1 MQVKAYVI
9 DKEKEMNKRTKKGFT
24 LIELIVVIAVLAL
37 LAVVAVPMVSSWV
50 SDAEEAE
57 AAANA
62 RTIELAMRA
71 HMAETGDTAIDSASM
86 GAALEK
92 YGLSDGTP
100 YKITNSS
107 ADYEVQTDGSVIT
120 SDGDGDISFVTP

>member
-50 SDAEEAE
+50 SDAEDAE

-71 HMAETGDTAIDSASM
+71 YMAEKGWADIGGIEDIK
-86 GAALEK
+86 AALDA
-92 YGLSDGTP
+92 YGIPDPIEG
-100 YKITNSS
+100 SS
-107 ADYEVQTDGSVIT
+107 ADFKVAANGAVTTV
-120 SDGDGDISFVTP
+120 DGDGDIAFVTP

>member
-1 MQVKAYVI
+1 
-9 DKEKEMNKRTKKGFT
+9 MNKRTKKGFT

-50 SDAEEAE
+50 ADAKDAE

-71 HMAETGDTAIDSASM
+71 YMAEEAIAKGDLEEDDM
-86 GAALEK
+86 NNALQK
-92 YGLSDGTP
+92 YGIPNQID
-100 YKITNSS
+100 KSS
-107 ADYEVQTDGSVIT
+107 ANYTVDENGK
-120 SDGDGDISFVTP
+120 VTRTTGGTGAIAFE